1 MKDNICAL
9 INKAVN
15 PSTSKAIAERCE
27 KQAEEAI
34 NAQTTH
40 EAELAKIE
48 AVLANIDA
56 MQTKF
61 ATKAEQLTINELFTS
76 NEISRDII
84 NLFIKTI
91 EINDKKDNIKIKFNK
106 KGDEK

>member
-48 AVLANIDA
+48 AILANLSS

-91 EINDKKDNIKIKFNK
+91 EINDKTEKIEIKFNDYK
-106 KGDEK
+106 ENL

>member
-34 NAQTTH
+34 SAQTTH

-48 AVLANIDA
+48 AILANLSS

-61 ATKAEQLTINELFTS
+61 ATKAEQLTIEEVFTS
-76 NEISRDII
+76 SEVSRDII
-84 NLFIKTI
+84 NLFIETI
-91 EINDKKDNIKIKFNK
+91 EINDKKDYITINFNK
-106 KGDEK
+106 NEEI